1 MRDWTTGMSLVLK
14 EKMIGSPIPGGRVG
28 RTWSIFSLT
37 SMRTMSRFCPHLNWS
52 WNSTLS
58 AVEVDPRRFT
68 PGVVARASSS
78 GLVICFSICVGFEFG
93 YGMLMPMNGM
103 STFGRNASGR
113 RFMAMPP
120 TTMMLSR
127 IIRVVTG
134 RRIDRA
140 GRFMRGSLLT
150 FERASEDRLR
160 QVAGPERRRR
170 RPAPGGSGRALRAAG
185 GGLRRAG
192 AGEGDPI
199 EEGVDHRDDDQGQ
212 EGRDAQAADDGDGQ
226 GGAQLGTLAQ
236 THGHRPQPQGGRR
249 GRHQDPAHAPQA
261 RLHQRG

>member
-52 WNSTLS
+52 WNSALS

-68 PGVVARASSS
+68 PGMVARASST

-93 YGMLMPMNGM
+93 YGILMPMNGM
-103 STFGRNASGR
+103 STLGRNASGR

-134 RRIDRA
+134 RLIDRA
-140 GRFMRGSLLT
+140 GRLMRGSLRV
-150 FERASEDRLR
+150 FQRAPEDRLR
-160 QVAGPERRRR
+160 QETGPELRRR
-170 RPAPGGSGRALRAAG
+170 GRALRRLDDGPATGRSGRG
-185 GGLRRAG
+185 GAG
-192 AGEGDPI
+192 AGERHSV
-199 EEGVDHRDDDQGQ
+199 EERVDDRDDDQCQDG
-212 EGRDAQAADDGDGQ
+212 GDAQTADDGDRER
-226 GGAQLGTLAQ
+226 GAQLGAFAQ
-236 THGHRPQPQGGRR
+236 TDGHQQQT
-249 GRHQDPAHAPQA
+249 QDA
-261 RLHQRG
+261 

>member
-52 WNSTLS
+52 WNSALS
-58 AVEVDPRRFT
+58 AIEVEPRRFT
-68 PGVVARASSS
+68 PGMVARASST
-78 GLVICFSICVGFEFG
+78 GLVICFSIWVGFEFG
-93 YGMLMPMNGM
+93 YGILMPMNGM
-103 STFGRNASGR
+103 STFGRNASGS

-140 GRFMRGSLLT
+140 GRFMPGSLLA

-160 QVAGPERRRR
+160 QEAGPELRRRR
-170 RPAPGGSGRALRAAG
+170 RALRRPPRARGAAG
-185 GGLRRAG
+185 GGLGRAD
-192 AGEGDPI
+192 AGERHPV
-199 EEGVDHRDDDQGQ
+199 EERVDHRDDDQGQ
-212 EGRDAQAADDGDGQ
+212 DRRDAQAADDGDGQ
-226 GGAQLGTLAQ
+226 RGAQLG
-236 THGHRPQPQGGRR
+236 P
-249 GRHQDPAHAPQA
+249 
-261 RLHQRG
+261 